1 MKKKILMI
9 LLLFLLCGCSYFQVK
24 NAIKEADEGNYVAS
38 LRKLLSVLKENNE
51 DRRALDA
58 FEIIYPEAERSYND
72 ELDKTRNRDIIGYT
86 KALLK
91 LLRVEQFYYDLPE
104 LSKNSIAVIKP
115 PEEERKRIKKELAQ
129 SFFTIGNG
137 TKPVTYEDKLRV
149 YGYYSQAKYY
159 DLEQREDI
167 DKKYRASEKNAIG
180 NFLVKFS
187 GNQKGLIESLK
198 TALYENI
205 GSYPLFHL
213 GNAQNYNLK
222 YDVTVSNLKYTP
234 PKLTTYSGVDS
245 YIDRVLKR
253 VMEKVVETRIV
264 NGKPVQ
270 VERWVPVEKWV
281 EVRIYYRYIKY
292 IKTTSMSYDLRY
304 SLAEK
309 NGTVIS
315 NEEKTIGYE
324 DRATWVEYYPLNP
337 FVGAR
342 PFNFPVSEPEQYV
355 MGREELYNTVLN
367 LGDKELNRVLN
378 NLDSNRIIDW

>member
-253 VMEKVVETRIV
+253 AIEKVVETRIV